1 MTCSGFVICLWHTII
16 LQHLQALRSILESA
30 LIACGGRN
38 IALEIESRSKVMP
51 AFIFS
56 LWHHLDKLSKLGQIS
71 CIIPYYTEIKDSL
84 YLVSFPSI
92 FSKIG
97 TKKDSLTL
105 KS

>member
-71 CIIPYYTEIKDSL
+71 CVIPYYIEIKAPFISA
-84 YLVSFPSI
+84 SF
-92 FSKIG
+92 
-97 TKKDSLTL
+97 L
-105 KS
+105 